1 VGRVRASE
9 KEEGVTGRR
18 LLQRATMAAYARNL
32 FVLMLFGLL
41 LSGALA
47 TDGGDGGDDAGDDA
61 GDGGDGD
68 GDGDD
73 GKEKVSTGINC
84 EDGLIIPLWPF
95 TKDMSAGDRFGRGLL
110 YAVLMLY
117 LFIGVAI
124 VSDKFMESIE
134 MITAQEKEVSVKDP
148 RTGKTQT
155 IIVKVWNETVA
166 NLTLMALGSSAPE
179 IMLSVIEIWAKNF
192 EAGDLG
198 PGTIVGSAA
207 FNLFMI
213 IGLCMYVI
221 PDDEVRKIKHLRVF
235 IITATWSVFAYVWLY
250 LILGAISYGKVES
263 WEGILTFLFFP
274 ATVYTAFV
282 ADRRMF
288 FYKYLDK
295 KYRAQ
300 RGVIV
305 QSEKGDVE
313 NRAEEKFKDF
323 DEDVDPAL
331 AEFEKNRREY
341 ITAMKRIRLE
351 NPNIS
356 LIDLEVKA
364 REEVMAKGPKS
375 RAYYRAQATRKM
387 AGKEDATKAFKKQLA
402 AEAEAEKAALSAEEA
417 ELAAALE
424 KKDDGVCRI
433 MFDPPHYT
441 VMESVGTFEVTVAR
455 EGGDMSQTIQVDYKT
470 EDGTASHEGDYI
482 EAIGTLT
489 FGPGETQK
497 MVTLEVLDDDV
508 FEEDEHFYIRIS
520 NLRRKDGKPFKEI
533 EVEGE
538 DGKKTMQANCQLG
551 TPHMATIMILD
562 DDHSG
567 IFGFEDSEAEIV
579 ESVGTY
585 ELKVQRISGA
595 RGKVGIPYNTEDGTA
610 KEGVHYDAQEGE
622 LMFLNEE
629 TEKIISIAITDEESY
644 EKNLILYVSIGEP
657 RHIADGT
664 EGEGVDYAELD
675 AKDPEELTE
684 EEKIALL
691 GRPCLGANTKI
702 QIRIKES
709 KEFKNS
715 VDKMMQKANNSMMVG
730 SSSWLEQFSDAFTV
744 QADDDEEE
752 EGEEGEEKMPSCG
765 DYIMHFLTLPW
776 KLIFAFIPPTAIYS
790 GYPTFVIAIFF
801 IGACTAVIGDIAG
814 HLGCFIYLKDCVNA
828 IAFVALGT
836 SVPDTFA
843 SKTAAIEDE
852 TADASVGNVTGSNAV
867 NVFLGI
873 GIAWTMAAIYW
884 EAQGKSFIVPVGSLG
899 FSVTVFCIEAL
910 LAILILI
917 IRRNPAVGGELGG
930 PKLFKTISSAIFVF
944 FWVFY
949 VMISALEAYDVIE
962 PGF

>member
-1 VGRVRASE
+1 
-9 KEEGVTGRR
+9 
-18 LLQRATMAAYARNL
+18 
-32 FVLMLFGLL
+32 MLVGLL
-41 LSGALA
+41 VVGAIA
-47 TDGGDGGDDAGDDA
+47 TEEADADA
-61 GDGGDGD
+61 E
-68 GDGDD
+68 DGDD
-73 GKEKVSTGINC
+73 ELVVSTGINC
-84 EDGLIIPLWPF
+84 EDGLLVPLWPG
-95 TKDMSAGDRFGRGLL
+95 TDEMSMGDRFGRGLL
-110 YAVLMLY
+110 YATLMLY

-148 RTGKTQT
+148 RTGKTQV

-179 IMLSVIEIWAKNF
+179 IMLSVVEIWAKGF
-192 EAGDLG
+192 HAGDLG

-250 LILGAISYGKVES
+250 LILGAISYGVVES

-305 QSEKGDVE
+305 QSEKADVE

-323 DEDVDPAL
+323 DEEMDPAL
-331 AEFEKNRREY
+331 AEFERNRREY
-341 ITAMKRIRLE
+341 INAMKRIRLE
-351 NPNIS
+351 NPDIA
-356 LIDLEVKA
+356 LIDLETKA

-387 AGKEDATKAFKKQLA
+387 AGKEDAKKAFSRQIQ
-402 AEAEAEKAALSAEEA
+402 AEAEAEKAALSQEEA
-417 ELAAALE
+417 ELAASLE

-441 VMESVGTFEVTVAR
+441 VMESVGTFEVTIVR
-455 EGGDMSQTIQVDYKT
+455 EGGDMSSTVQVDYKT

-538 DGKKTMQANCQLG
+538 DGKRSMQANCQLG

-610 KEGVHYDAQEGE
+610 KEGQHYEAQEGE
-622 LMFLNEE
+622 LMYENEE
-629 TEKIISIAITDEESY
+629 TEKFISIAITDEESY
-644 EKNLILYVSIGEP
+644 EKSLIMYVSIGEP
-657 RHIADGT
+657 RHIAEGK
-664 EGEGVDYAELD
+664 EGEGVDYSELD
-675 AKDPEELTE
+675 AKTPEELTE

-691 GRPCLGANTKI
+691 GRPCLGTNTRI
-702 QIRIKES
+702 QIRIRES

-744 QADDDEEE
+744 QADEDDEE
-752 EGEEGEEKMPSCG
+752 EGEEGEGQMPSCG

-776 KLIFAFIPPTAIYS
+776 KLIFAFIPPTAIYN

-801 IGACTAVIGDIAG
+801 IGACTAVIGDVAG
-814 HLGCFIYLKDCVNA
+814 HLGCFINLKDCVNA

-884 EAQGKSFIVPVGSLG
+884 EAQGQVFKVPVGSLG
-899 FSVTVFCIEAL
+899 FSVTIFCIEAL
-910 LAILILI
+910 LAIGILM

-930 PKLFKTISSAIFVF
+930 PKIFKTISSAIFVF

-949 VMISALEAYDVIE
+949 VAISALEAYGVIN

>member
-1 VGRVRASE
+1 MAVSARTLFAWM
-9 KEEGVTGRR
+9 
-18 LLQRATMAAYARNL
+18 LL
-32 FVLMLFGLL
+32 GLL
-41 LSGALA
+41 VVGTFATADDDTEEDGDEGDADA
-47 TDGGDGGDDAGDDA
+47 TD
-61 GDGGDGD
+61 
-68 GDGDD
+68 
-73 GKEKVSTGINC
+73 VNTGINC
-84 EDGLIIPLWPF
+84 DDGLVIPLWPG
-95 TKDMSAGDRFGRGLL
+95 TDEMSIGDRFGRGLL
-110 YAVLMLY
+110 YAVLMLW

-148 RTGKTQT
+148 RTGKTQVV
-155 IIVKVWNETVA
+155 IVKVWNETVA

-179 IMLSVIEIWAKNF
+179 IMLSVIEIWAKGF
-192 EAGDLG
+192 KAGDLG

-235 IITATWSVFAYVWLY
+235 IITASWSVFAYVWLY
-250 LILGAISYGKVES
+250 LILGAISYGQVDS
-263 WEGILTFLFFP
+263 WEGIVTFLFFP

-305 QSEKGDVE
+305 QSEKGDIE

-331 AEFEKNRREY
+331 AEFERNRREY
-341 ITAMKRIRLE
+341 INAMKRIRLE
-351 NPNIS
+351 NPDIS
-356 LIDLEVKA
+356 LIDLETKA

-387 AGKEDATKAFKKQLA
+387 AGKEDAAKAFKKQLA
-402 AEAEAEKAALSAEEA
+402 AEAEAEKAALSEEEA
-417 ELAAALE
+417 ALAASLE
-424 KKDDGVCRI
+424 KKDDGVSRI

-441 VMESVGTFEVTVAR
+441 VMESVGTFEVTVVR
-455 EGGDMSQTIQVDYKT
+455 EGGDLNQTIQVDYKT
-470 EDGTASHEGDYI
+470 EDGSASSEGDYI

-538 DGKKTMQANCQLG
+538 DGRKSMQPCTQMG

-585 ELKVQRISGA
+585 ELEVKRISGA
-595 RGKVGIPYNTEDGTA
+595 RGKVAIPYNTEDGTA
-610 KEGVHYDAQEGE
+610 KEGTHYEAQEGE
-622 LMFLNEE
+622 LMYENEE
-629 TEKIISIAITDEESY
+629 TTKTISIAITDEESY
-644 EKNLILYVSIGEP
+644 EKSLIMYVEIGEP
-657 RHIADGT
+657 RHIAEGK
-664 EGEGVDYAELD
+664 EGEGVDYSELD
-675 AKDPEELTE
+675 AKSPEELTE

-691 GRPCLGANTKI
+691 GRPCLGANTRI

-715 VDKMMQKANNSMMVG
+715 VDKMMQKANNSMVVG
-730 SSSWLEQFSDAFTV
+730 SSSWLDQFSEAFTV
-744 QADDDEEE
+744 QADDDDEE

-776 KLIFAFIPPTAIYS
+776 KLIFAFIPPTGIYS
-790 GYPTFVIAIFF
+790 GYPTFVISILF
-801 IGACTAVIGDIAG
+801 IGACTAVIGDVAG
-814 HLGCFIYLKDCVNA
+814 HLGCFINLKDGVNA

-884 EAQGKSFIVPVGSLG
+884 EAKGETFDVDPGSLG
-899 FSVTVFCIEAL
+899 FSVTIFCIEAF
-910 LAILILI
+910 LAIMILMA
-917 IRRNPAVGGELGG
+917 RRSPVVGGELGG

-949 VMISALEAYDVIE
+949 VMISALEAYGVIE